1 MIDTADYV
9 CERCGKTFKTSQGL
23 AGHKKGAHSIGLDE
37 LDAVLK
43 GEMSPDEGSAKLKE
57 YRAELDQ
64 LGKQAKSEEDY
75 AWVKWALL
83 ILAIAATIL
92 IFLPRLMDWRRS
104 RQAKETDEK
113 MLGKVRPSM

>member
-1 MIDTADYV
+1 MIDTAGYV

-43 GEMSPDEGSAKLKE
+43 GEMSPDEGLARLKE

-64 LGKQAKSEEDY
+64 QTKQANNREDY

-83 ILAIAATIL
+83 VLAMIATIL
-92 IFLPRLMDWRRS
+92 ILFPKLEAWWQSNEGRGQEKGDPRNVS
-104 RQAKETDEK
+104 F
-113 MLGKVRPSM
+113 